1 MHAAQGDDK
10 KDSYWEH
17 HRENIE
23 PAEQKLLKL
32 GTPSKLGVGELRA
45 LIQSASKS
53 KTRGKGGVL
62 A

>member
-1 MHAAQGDDK
+1 VHAAQGDDK